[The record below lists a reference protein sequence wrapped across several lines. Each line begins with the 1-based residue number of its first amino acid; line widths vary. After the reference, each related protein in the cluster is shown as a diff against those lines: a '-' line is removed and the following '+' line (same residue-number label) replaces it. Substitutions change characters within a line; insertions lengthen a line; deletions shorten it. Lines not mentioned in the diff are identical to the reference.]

1 MDKINKH
8 SLLLVVDLQEKYKK
22 LLPLNILNNIKLLIN
37 YFNEYNLQIAWTR
50 YSRCLKMSYCRET
63 PEKTALSYVLDYYD
77 MNSREK
83 TDFKYGNKLWEL
95 IPEAHPN
102 PNRDNNHIFDSN
114 QLNIWNNKYFTDF
127 IHEKKIKN
135 VVIVGG
141 WASYCIISNIQ
152 LALNF
157 NIVPITVSDAIFD
170 KSEKNLESSLL
181 LIRRNSIYKSTY
193 NLINENQKKNAQ
205 KNIKK
210 NIKKSVSKNASSKNA
225 SNKNTSTKNS
235 SNKNI
240 KNKK

>member
-8 SLLLVVDLQEKYKK
+8 SLLLIVDMQEKYRKI
-22 LLPLNILNNIKLLIN
+22 LPSNILNNIKLLIN
-37 YFNEYNLQIAWTR
+37 YFNKYNFQIAWTR
-50 YSRCLKMSYCRET
+50 YSRCLKMSYCTET
-63 PEKTALSYVLDYYD
+63 PEKTAISQVLDYY
-77 MNSREK
+77 NTNKKEK
-83 TDFKYGNKLWEL
+83 TEFSYGNKLWNL

-170 KSEKNLESSLL
+170 KNEKNLESSLL
-181 LIRRNSIYKSTY
+181 PIRR
-193 NLINENQKKNAQ
+193 A
-205 KNIKK
+205 
-210 NIKKSVSKNASSKNA
+210 AS
-225 SNKNTSTKNS
+225 
-235 SNKNI
+235 
-240 KNKK
+240 